1 MRLRACSLEV
11 KSAQTQKNGGAIP
24 SQKMRRHFVKFRDE
38 KQHHR
43 ARKTRAPPK
52 VPAARLRNDIGKR
65 GLTFVHRNNR
75 DKGGAAMADFTNKEL
90 DMMSRALERAMLSL
104 RGNRQ
109 AFTTADL
116 AVGVFQ
122 AAAEGVRCEE
132 TLAKRAVAYARGVL
146 RRNASHRQRFG
157 SLMSGSL

>member
-11 KSAQTQKNGGAIP
+11 KSAQTQKTGGAIP

-52 VPAARLRNDIGKR
+52 VPAARLRNDIGKL

-132 TLAKRAVAYARGVL
+132 TLAKRAVAYAR
-146 RRNASHRQRFG
+146 ASCDEMHHTG
-157 SLMSGSL
+157 KGPAA